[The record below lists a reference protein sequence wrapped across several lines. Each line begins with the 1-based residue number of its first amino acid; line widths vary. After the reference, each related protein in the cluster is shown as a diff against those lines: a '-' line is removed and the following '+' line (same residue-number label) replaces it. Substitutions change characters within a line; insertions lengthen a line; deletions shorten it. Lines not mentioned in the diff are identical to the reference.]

1 MDFNQLTLKTQ
12 DAIENAGSLAQQND
26 HCEIGLE
33 HILLSLLNQKDGMIK
48 PVLERIGVNVSS

>member
-26 HCEIGLE
+26 HCEIGLY
-33 HILLSLLNQKDGMIK
+33 
-48 PVLERIGVNVSS
+48 